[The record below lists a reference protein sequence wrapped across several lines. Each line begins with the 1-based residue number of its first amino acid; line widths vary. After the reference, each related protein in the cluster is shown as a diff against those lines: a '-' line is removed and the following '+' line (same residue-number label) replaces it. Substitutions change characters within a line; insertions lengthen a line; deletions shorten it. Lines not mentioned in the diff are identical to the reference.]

1 MPTHDDQTRLIE
13 RLSPGQLDVIER
25 VALLMSSKEIARE
38 LGISHNTVDQRIKRI
53 QSILNVRTRADAA
66 RMYLANQGSR
76 SERASELCGKLVHQ
90 FSELPESEKSF
101 HQQPSPS
108 EWNPVG
114 GGNDQML
121 RQPQAAYFAHGME
134 QQKSTPWYSVL
145 LEARPSNELSSS
157 ARTVVIL
164 VLMTL
169 SVITAGAVVSIAEG
183 LSRLI

>member
-1 MPTHDDQTRLIE
+1 MDQTRLIE

-38 LGISHNTVDQRIKRI
+38 LGISHNTVDQRIKRV
-53 QSILNVRTRADAA
+53 QAILNVRTRADAA
-66 RMYLANQGSR
+66 RMYLAYQGSQPDR
-76 SERASELCGKLVHQ
+76 PSDLCGKLVHQ
-90 FSELPESEKSF
+90 FSGLPDDQNSF

-114 GGNDQML
+114 GGNDHML
-121 RQPQAAYFAHGME
+121 HQSQAAYFAQGYE
-134 QQKSTPWYSVL
+134 QKKSDPWYSVL
-145 LEARPSNELSSS
+145 LEAPQTNELSSS
-157 ARTVVIL
+157 ARTIVIF